1 MAKQEFLLT
10 GTGGQG
16 LILAAIMLAEAG
28 INAGQNVAQS
38 QSYGPEARG
47 GASRAEVIIGDET
60 IHYPKVERPDFVLT
74 LSQEAYKKYGLPLS
88 EEAILIVDH
97 SQVTEVK
104 PRSKNL
110 YSLPIT
116 KATRTQFGTE
126 QSANVVAL
134 GVVASLSG
142 QIPWE
147 KVLQAVEQR
156 APKGTAER
164 NIKALELGW
173 QMGLEAGRQR
183 DRTLETPLKT
193 THCQNEGDEQW
204 RN

>member
-47 GASRAEVIIGDET
+47 GASRAEVIIGNEA
-60 IHYPKVERPDFVLT
+60 INYPKVENPDFVLT
-74 LSQEAYKKYGLPLS
+74 LSQEAYKKYGLHLNDD
-88 EEAILIVDH
+88 AVLIVDN
-97 SQVTEVK
+97 SLVTEVK
-104 PRSKNL
+104 PRGRNF

-116 KATRTQFGTE
+116 LAARTHFGSE

-142 QIPWE
+142 KIPME
-147 KVLQAVEQR
+147 NVLQAVQQR
-156 APKGTAER
+156 APKGTAEK

-173 QMGLEAGRQR
+173 QMGVKAGAEQKLE
-183 DRTLETPLKT
+183 
-193 THCQNEGDEQW
+193 HCQKNEGDE
-204 RN
+204 

>member
-28 INAGQNVAQS
+28 IYADQNVAQS

-47 GASRAEVIIGDET
+47 GASRAEVIIADEA
-60 IHYPKVERPDFVLT
+60 IHYPKVEKPDFVLT
-74 LSQEAYKKYGLPLS
+74 LSQEAYKKYGLQLN
-88 EEAILIVDH
+88 EKAVLIVDNVH
-97 SQVTEVK
+97 VTEVK
-104 PRSKNL
+104 QRSTNF
-110 YSLPIT
+110 YSLPICKT
-116 KATRTQFGTE
+116 ARTQFGSE
-126 QSANVVAL
+126 QSANVVVL

-142 QIPWE
+142 KIPME
-147 KVLQAVEQR
+147 NVLQAVKQR
-156 APKGTAER
+156 APKGTVER

-173 QMGLEAGRQR
+173 QMGRDAGAKQ
-183 DRTLETPLKT
+183 ETR
-193 THCQNEGDEQW
+193 HCQNEGDEQW

>member
-1 MAKQEFLLT
+1 MSKQEFLLT

-47 GASRAEVIIGDET
+47 GASRAEVIIGNVE
-60 IHYPKVERPDFVLT
+60 IHYPKVEKPDFVLT
-74 LSQEAYKKYGLPLS
+74 LSQEAYKKYGLHLN
-88 EEAILIVDH
+88 EDAILIVDN

-104 PRSKNL
+104 PRSVNF
-110 YSLPIT
+110 YALPIT
-116 KATRTQFGTE
+116 KTARTQFGSE
-126 QSANVVAL
+126 QSANILAL

-142 QIPWE
+142 EIHWE
-147 KVLQAVEQR
+147 NVLQAVQQR
-156 APKGTAER
+156 APKGTVER

-173 QMGLEAGRQR
+173 QMGMEAGKVMSSGGI
-183 DRTLETPLKT
+183 D
-193 THCQNEGDEQW
+193 
-204 RN
+204 

>member
-28 INAGQNVAQS
+28 INADQNVAQS

-47 GASRAEVIIGDET
+47 GASRAEVIIGDEA
-60 IHYPKVERPDFVLT
+60 IYYPKVEKPDFVLT
-74 LSQEAYKKYGLPLS
+74 LSQEAYKKYGLNLT
-88 EEAILIVDH
+88 EEAILIVDN
-97 SQVTEVK
+97 SQVMEVK
-104 PRSKNL
+104 PRSKNF

-116 KATRTQFGTE
+116 KTARTQFGSE

-142 QIPWE
+142 NIPWE
-147 KVLQAVEQR
+147 NVMQAVQQR
-156 APKGTAER
+156 APRGTAER

-173 QMGLEAGRQR
+173 QMGRDAGAKP
-183 DRTLETPLKT
+183 DPK
-193 THCQNEGDEQW
+193 HCQNEGDEQW

>member
-47 GASRAEVIIGDET
+47 GASRAEVILGDEG
-60 IHYPKVERPDFVLT
+60 IYYPKVENPDFVLT
-74 LSQEAYKKYGLPLS
+74 LSQEAYKKYGLHLT
-88 EEAILIVDH
+88 EEAILIVDN

-104 PRSKNL
+104 PRGKNL

-116 KATRTQFGTE
+116 KTARTQFGSE

-142 QIPWE
+142 SIPWE
-147 KVLQAVEQR
+147 NVMLAVQRR
-156 APKGTAER
+156 APRGTAER

-173 QMGLEAGRQR
+173 QMGRDAGAKQ
-183 DRTLETPLKT
+183 ETR
-193 THCQNEGDEQW
+193 HCQNEGDEQW

>member
-28 INAGQNVAQS
+28 INADQNVAQS

-47 GASRAEVIIGDET
+47 GASRAEVIIGNDT
-60 IHYPKVERPDFVLT
+60 IHYPKVEKPDFVLT
-74 LSQEAYKKYGLPLS
+74 LSQEAYKKYGLHLN
-88 EEAILIVDH
+88 EEAILIVDN

-104 PRSKNL
+104 PRSINF

-116 KATRTQFGTE
+116 KTARTQFGSE

-142 QIPWE
+142 KIPYE
-147 KVLQAVEQR
+147 KVIQAVQQR
-156 APKGTAER
+156 APKGTEER

-173 QMGLEAGRQR
+173 QMGMEAGKVMSSGGINKLGL
-183 DRTLETPLKT
+183 D
-193 THCQNEGDEQW
+193 
-204 RN
+204 

>member
-47 GASRAEVIIGDET
+47 GASRAEVIIGNEA
-60 IHYPKVERPDFVLT
+60 IYYPKVERPDFVLT
-74 LSQEAYKKYGLPLS
+74 LSQEAYKKYGLHLN
-88 EEAILIVDH
+88 EEAILIVDD
-97 SQVTEVK
+97 SYVTEVK
-104 PRSKNL
+104 PRSRNF

-116 KATRTQFGTE
+116 KAARVHFGSE
-126 QSANVVAL
+126 QSSNVLAL

-142 QIPWE
+142 QIPKE
-147 KVLQAVEQR
+147 NVLQAVQER
-156 APKGTAER
+156 APKGTAAQ
-164 NIKALELGW
+164 NTKALEIGW
-173 QMGLEAGRQR
+173 QMGLKAGDLQENAG
-183 DRTLETPLKT
+183 DLKENERW
-193 THCQNEGDEQW
+193 QNEGDV
-204 RN
+204 

>member
-28 INAGQNVAQS
+28 IYAGQNVAQS

-47 GASRAEVIIGDET
+47 GASRAEVIIGNVD
-60 IHYPKVERPDFVLT
+60 IHYPKVEKPNFVLT
-74 LSQEAYKKYGLPLS
+74 LSQEAYKKYGLHLN
-88 EEAILIVDH
+88 EDAILIVDN

-104 PRSKNL
+104 PRSRNF

-116 KATRTQFGTE
+116 KTARTQFGSE

-142 QIPWE
+142 EIPWE
-147 KVLQAVEQR
+147 NVMQAVEQR

-173 QMGLEAGRQR
+173 QMGLEAGAKLDTIHR
-183 DRTLETPLKT
+183 
-193 THCQNEGDEQW
+193 QNEGDEQW

>member
-28 INAGQNVAQS
+28 INAGQNAAQS

-47 GASRAEVIIGDET
+47 GASRAEVIIGNET
-60 IHYPKVERPDFVLT
+60 INYPKVVKPNFVLT
-74 LSQEAYKKYGLPLS
+74 LSQEAYKKYGLPLND
-88 EEAILIVDH
+88 EAVLIVDN

-104 PRSKNL
+104 PRSTNF

-116 KATRTQFGTE
+116 KACRTHFGSE

-134 GVVASLSG
+134 GVVASLSRE
-142 QIPWE
+142 IPWE
-147 KVLQAVEQR
+147 HVMQAVERR

-164 NIKALELGW
+164 NLKALELGW
-173 QMGLEAGRQR
+173 QMGLEAGKVMNSGGNNKISLDQA
-183 DRTLETPLKT
+183 
-193 THCQNEGDEQW
+193 
-204 RN
+204 

>member
-47 GASRAEVIIGDET
+47 GASRAEVIIGNEE
-60 IHYPKVERPDFVLT
+60 ISYPKVEKPNFVLT
-74 LSQEAYKKYGLPLS
+74 LSQEAYKKYGLHLD
-88 EEAILIVDH
+88 EEAILIVDNT
-97 SQVTEVK
+97 QVTEVK
-104 PRSKNL
+104 PRSKNFHA
-110 YSLPIT
+110 LPIT
-116 KATRTQFGTE
+116 RTARTQFGSE

-142 QIPWE
+142 NLPWE
-147 KVLQAVEQR
+147 NVMQAVQQR

-173 QMGLEAGRQR
+173 QMGLDAG
-183 DRTLETPLKT
+183 KVMSSGAI
-193 THCQNEGDEQW
+193 NELGLDQK
-204 RN
+204 

>member
-28 INAGQNVAQS
+28 INAEQNVSQS

-47 GASRAEVIIGDET
+47 GASRAEVIISNEA
-60 IHYPKVERPDFVLT
+60 IHYPKVEKPDFVLT
-74 LSQEAYKKYGLPLS
+74 LSLEAYKKYGLNLN
-88 EEAILIVDH
+88 EDAILIVDN

-104 PRSKNL
+104 PRSTNF
-110 YSLPIT
+110 YSLAIT
-116 KATRTQFGTE
+116 NTARTQFGSE

-134 GVVASLSG
+134 GVVASLSRK
-142 QIPWE
+142 IPLE
-147 KVLQAVEQR
+147 NVLQAVQQR
-156 APKGTAER
+156 APKGTVEL

-173 QMGLEAGRQR
+173 QMGMEAERYSC
-183 DRTLETPLKT
+183 D
-193 THCQNEGDEQW
+193 N
-204 RN
+204 

>member
-47 GASRAEVIIGDET
+47 GASRAEVILDDIV
-60 IHYPKVERPDFVLT
+60 ISYPKVEKPDFVLT
-74 LSQEAYKKYGLPLS
+74 LSQEAYKKYGLNLT
-88 EEAILIVDH
+88 EEAILIVDN
-97 SQVTEVK
+97 SQVMEVK
-104 PRSKNL
+104 PRSKNF

-116 KATRTQFGTE
+116 KTARTQFGSE

-142 QIPWE
+142 NIPWE
-147 KVLQAVEQR
+147 NVMQAVEQR
-156 APKGTAER
+156 APRGTAER

-173 QMGLEAGRQR
+173 QMGREAGAKQ
-183 DRTLETPLKT
+183 DPK
-193 THCQNEGDEQW
+193 HCQNEGDEQW

>member
-47 GASRAEVIIGDET
+47 GASRAEVIIGNEE
-60 IHYPKVERPDFVLT
+60 IPYPKVEKPDFVLA
-74 LSQEAYKKYGLPLS
+74 LSQEAYKKYGLHLT
-88 EEAILIVDH
+88 EEATLIVDN

-104 PRSKNL
+104 PRCKNF

-116 KATRTQFGTE
+116 KTARTQFGSE
-126 QSANVVAL
+126 QSSNVVAL

-147 KVLQAVEQR
+147 NVMQAVEQR

-173 QMGLEAGRQR
+173 QMGLDAG
-183 DRTLETPLKT
+183 KVMSSGGI
-193 THCQNEGDEQW
+193 NELGLDQA
-204 RN
+204 

>member
-1 MAKQEFLLT
+1 MAKQQFLLT

-28 INAGQNVAQS
+28 INADQNVAQS

-47 GASRAEVIIGDET
+47 GASRAEVIIGNDE
-60 IHYPKVERPDFVLT
+60 IYYPKVEKPDFVLT
-74 LSQEAYKKYGLPLS
+74 LSQEAYKKYGLHLN
-88 EEAILIVDH
+88 EEAVLIVDN

-104 PRSKNL
+104 PRSTNL

-116 KATRTQFGTE
+116 KVTRTQFGSE

-142 QIPWE
+142 RIPLE
-147 KVLQAVEQR
+147 SVFQSVRQL
-156 APKGTAER
+156 APKGTADQ

-173 QMGLEAGRQR
+173 QMGMEAG
-183 DRTLETPLKT
+183 KVMNSGGN
-193 THCQNEGDEQW
+193 NEVGLDQT
-204 RN
+204 

>member
-47 GASRAEVIIGDET
+47 GASRAEVIIGNEA
-60 IHYPKVERPDFVLT
+60 INYPKVENPDFVLT
-74 LSQEAYKKYGLPLS
+74 LSQEAYKKYGLHLKDD
-88 EEAILIVDH
+88 AILIVDN
-97 SQVTEVK
+97 SLVTEVK
-104 PRSKNL
+104 PRERNF

-116 KATRTQFGTE
+116 RAARTHFGSE

-142 QIPWE
+142 KIPME
-147 KVLQAVEQR
+147 NVLQAVQQR
-156 APKGTAER
+156 APKGTAEK

-173 QMGLEAGRQR
+173 QMGVKAGAEQKLE
-183 DRTLETPLKT
+183 
-193 THCQNEGDEQW
+193 HCQKNEGDE
-204 RN
+204 

>member
-28 INAGQNVAQS
+28 ISAGQNVAQS

-47 GASRAEVIIGDET
+47 GASRAEVIIGDER
-60 IHYPKVERPDFVLT
+60 IHYPKVEKPDFVLT
-74 LSQEAYKKYGLPLS
+74 LSQEAYKKYGLPLN
-88 EEAILIVDH
+88 EEAVLIVDN
-97 SQVTEVK
+97 SLVTEVK
-104 PRSKNL
+104 PRSKNF

-116 KATRTQFGTE
+116 KACRTHFGSE

-134 GVVASLSG
+134 GVVASLSSE
-142 QIPWE
+142 IPWE
-147 KVLQAVEQR
+147 HLRQAVESR

-164 NIKALELGW
+164 NLKALELGW
-173 QMGLEAGRQR
+173 QMGMEAGKVMNSGGNNKLSLDQA
-183 DRTLETPLKT
+183 
-193 THCQNEGDEQW
+193 
-204 RN
+204 

>member
-1 MAKQEFLLT
+1 MARQEFLLT

-28 INAGQNVAQS
+28 INADQNVAQS

-47 GASRAEVIIGDET
+47 GASRAEVIISNEA
-60 IHYPKVERPDFVLT
+60 IHYPKVENPDFVLT
-74 LSQEAYKKYGLPLS
+74 LSQEAYKKYGLPLN
-88 EEAILIVDH
+88 EEAILIVDN

-104 PRSKNL
+104 PRSRN
-110 YSLPIT
+110 YFALPII
-116 KATRTQFGTE
+116 KAARTQFGNE

-142 QIPWE
+142 NIPLE
-147 KVLQAVEQR
+147 NVLQAVQQR
-156 APKGTAER
+156 APKGTVEQ

-173 QMGLEAGRQR
+173 QMGRNAGVKQ
-183 DRTLETPLKT
+183 EIKQ
-193 THCQNEGDEQW
+193 CQNVGDE
-204 RN
+204 

>member
-1 MAKQEFLLT
+1 MAKLEFLLT

-28 INAGQNVAQS
+28 INAEQNVAQS
-38 QSYGPEARG
+38 QSYGPESRG
-47 GASRAEVIIGDET
+47 GASRAEVIISNEA
-60 IHYPKVERPDFVLT
+60 IYYPKVQNPNFVLT
-74 LSQEAYKKYGLPLS
+74 LSQEAYKKYGLQLD
-88 EEAILIVDH
+88 EDAILIVDN

-104 PRSKNL
+104 PRSTNF

-116 KATRTQFGTE
+116 ITARIQFGSE

-142 QIPWE
+142 NILWE
-147 KVLQAVEQR
+147 NVLQAVQQR
-156 APKGTAER
+156 APKGTAEL

-173 QMGLEAGRQR
+173 QMGKAAEM
-183 DRTLETPLKT
+183 DS
-193 THCQNEGDEQW
+193 CDN
-204 RN
+204 